1 MGYKLGIIPAAG
13 KSTRFGSILKE
24 LLPLPNGQSFL
35 KEAVSRLEFCDD
47 IILVTNRSKIQA
59 HEAELGGRVIYIVQD
74 GDNDILSAIKSALRL
89 KADYYFFTMPDTYLD
104 RDTFSHYKYSHFGMG
119 LFQTNNPERFGCLVD
134 GKIINKQPRVITSCQ
149 AWGVMAWSHMIGD
162 FWAAWDFANYTEAI
176 NHAIRAAGL
185 ETWKINNYHDNASVA
200 DYGELWTN

>member
-1 MGYKLGIIPAAG
+1 MAYKLGIIPAAG

-35 KEAVSRLEFCDD
+35 REAVSRLECCDD
-47 IILVTNRSKIQA
+47 IVLVTNRAKIQA

-89 KADYYFFTMPDTYLD
+89 KADYYLFTMPDTYLD
-104 RDTFSHYKYSHFGMG
+104 RITFHNYKYSHFGMG

-134 GKIINKQPRVITSCQ
+134 GKIINKQPSVLTPCQ
-149 AWGVMAWSHMIGD
+149 AWGVMAWSYMIAD
-162 FWAAWDFANYTEAI
+162 FWAAWDFIDYTEAI
-176 NHAIRAAGL
+176 NEAIRVAGL
-185 ETWKINNYHDNASVA
+185 ETWKIENYHDNASVN
-200 DYGELWTN
+200 DYGRLWR